1 MSDTTQTYRSIAD
14 IMWRGM
20 TVQEACK
27 ELKLDWLE
35 IRKTMPIEVKRYL
48 VDVSMLANA
57 REEYL
62 GALPTD
68 N

>member
-1 MSDTTQTYRSIAD
+1 
-14 IMWRGM
+14 MWRGM

-27 ELKLDWLE
+27 ELKLDWQE
-35 IRKTMPIEVKRYL
+35 THKTMPIEVKRFL

-62 GALPTD
+62 GALLVTSKEG
-68 N
+68 

>member
-1 MSDTTQTYRSIAD
+1 
-14 IMWRGM
+14 MWRGM

-62 GALPTD
+62 GALPTTD
-68 N
+68 